1 MTSKTRLPLRHDRL
15 LGRLHPF
22 LSASAVLA
30 AFLPLVALSQAPHP
44 AEVADRIARVEKGLM
59 RPSYITGQ
67 PTPRFTI
74 EERLRDYNTAGVS
87 VAVMHN
93 GKIEWAKGYGVVRAG
108 MNQSVDSATL
118 FQAASISKPVAAVAA
133 LKLVE
138 KGRLTLDADINT
150 VLKSWK
156 VPDNSFTATEK
167 VTLRRLLSHSAG
179 LTVHGFPGYAA
190 DAKVPSVVQVLD
202 GSPPAN
208 TAAVRVNVAPGSIW
222 RYSGGGF
229 TVMQLALSDVTGKPF
244 PELMRELV
252 LEPAGMRSSGY
263 EQPLPEAKRA
273 HAAIAHKGNG
283 AVVPGSWHTYPEMA
297 AAGLWTTPT
306 DLLLFARAIQRSLGG
321 EANALLSQQIAR
333 DFVTVQKGTYG
344 LGVGVEGSGAAARF
358 SHGGAN
364 EGYRCMFFAFTERG
378 DGVAVMTNSDN
389 GGQVASEIARAVSDV
404 YGWGV
409 MQPTARQ
416 AITVDAGQ
424 LKSIAGKYLLATP
437 TDTIQFVMR
446 VDEGVLYAEVLP
458 LSPKPMRL
466 FAAEP
471 NRFFTLESGAEFGI
485 DRDASGAVIAIRLLN
500 VGQPLRAL
508 RQP

>member
-1 MTSKTRLPLRHDRL
+1 MRMPAKTRLPRL
-15 LGRLHPF
+15 PI
-22 LSASAVLA
+22 ASAN
-30 AFLPLVALSQAPHP
+30 LVALVALVTLPALAPAQQKRP
-44 AEVADRIARVEKGLM
+44 ADVADRIARVEKGLM
-59 RPSYITGQ
+59 RPSYIAGQ
-67 PTPRFTI
+67 PQERYTI
-74 EERLRDYNTAGVS
+74 EERLKTYRTPGVS

-108 MNQSVDSATL
+108 TTESVDSATL
-118 FQAASISKPVAAVAA
+118 FQAASISKPVAAVTA

-190 DAKVPSVVQVLD
+190 DSTVPTVVQILD
-202 GSPPAN
+202 GTRPAN

-229 TVMQLALSDVTGKPF
+229 TVMQLAISDLTGKTF
-244 PELMRELV
+244 PELARELV
-252 LEPAGMRSSGY
+252 LGPAGMTSSGY

-273 HAAIAHKGNG
+273 RAAIAHRGNG
-283 AVVPGSWHTYPEMA
+283 TVVTGLWHTYPEMA

-321 EANALLSQQIAR
+321 EANALLSQQMAR

-344 LGVGVEGSGAAARF
+344 LGVSVEGTGATARF

-364 EGYRCMFFAFTERG
+364 EGYRCMFFAFNERG
-378 DGVAVMTNSDN
+378 DGVAIMTNSDN

-404 YGWGV
+404 YGWAV

-416 AITVDAGQ
+416 AITVDPAQ
-424 LKSIAGKYLLATP
+424 LKSIAGRYLLATP
-437 TDTIQFVMR
+437 TDTLPVVMR
-446 VDEGVLYAEVLP
+446 FDDGVLFAEVLP
-458 LSPKPMRL
+458 LGPRPMRL
-466 FAAEP
+466 YASEP
-471 NRFFTLESGAEFGI
+471 NRFFTLESGAEFAI
-485 DRDASGAVIAIRLLN
+485 DRDASGAVNAIRLLN
-500 VGQPLRAL
+500 LGQPLRAV

>member
-1 MTSKTRLPLRHDRL
+1 MRMLIKRRHPIATAKL
-15 LGRLHPF
+15 F
-22 LSASAVLA
+22 A
-30 AFLPLVALSQAPHP
+30 LVALATLPALAPAQSARP
-44 AEVADRIARVEKGLM
+44 ADVADRIARVEKGLM
-59 RPSYITGQ
+59 RPSYIDGQ
-67 PTPRFTI
+67 PVQRYTI
-74 EERLRDYNTAGVS
+74 EERLRTYRTPGVS

-93 GKIEWAKGYGVVRAG
+93 GKVEWAKGYGVVRAG
-108 MNQSVDSATL
+108 TGESVDSTTL

-133 LKLVE
+133 LRLVE

-156 VPDNSFTATEK
+156 VPDNNFTTSEK

-190 DAKVPSVVQVLD
+190 DAKVPSEVQVLD
-202 GSPPAN
+202 GAPPTN
-208 TAAVRVNVAPGSIW
+208 TAAVRVNIAPGSLW

-229 TVMQLALSDVTGKPF
+229 TVMQLALSDATGKAF
-244 PELMRELV
+244 PELARELV
-252 LEPAGMRSSGY
+252 LGPAGMSSSGY
-263 EQPLPEAKRA
+263 EQPLPEAKRTR
-273 HAAIAHKGNG
+273 AAIAHKGDG
-283 AVVPGSWHTYPEMA
+283 SAIAGSWHTYPEMA

-321 EANALLSQQIAR
+321 EANALLSQQMAR
-333 DFVTVQKGTYG
+333 DFVTVQKGQYG
-344 LGVGVEGSGAAARF
+344 LGVGVEGTGAAARF

-364 EGYRCMFFAFTERG
+364 EGYRCMFFAFTGRG
-378 DGVAVMTNSDN
+378 EGVAIMTNSDN
-389 GGQVASEIARAVSDV
+389 GGQLASEIARAVSEV
-404 YGWGV
+404 YGWEV

-416 AITVDAGQ
+416 AVAVDRGQ
-424 LKSIAGKYLLATP
+424 LTSIAGRYLLATP
-437 TDTIQFVMR
+437 TDTIPFVMR
-446 VDEGVLYAEVLP
+446 VDDGVLFAEVLP

-466 FAAEP
+466 YAAEA

-500 VGQPLRAL
+500 LGQPLRAL